1 MSTVPY
7 QTFIITPTLQLILQ
21 NYNEIMTAY
30 NNVLLQYS
38 TSKINLYDFRKFI
51 FNADNNKSTDQ
62 TYYNDYENGQI
73 TAEVLADD
81 YLTDLYTNIYSISE
95 TSPLLT
101 EINTLEYYISKIQNY
116 YNTGNIW
123 YALYYLNNSS
133 QSNGNV
139 LLAYE
144 VNSSEQYESI
154 DVWSKPANSIN
165 NYQCLTITQIT
176 IPDSNSKNNTNIQIN
191 ILVMNVNDVQKLENE
206 LCSMIENLENTLENL
221 LINSNDS
228 NIYSSL
234 MNTINTLNYALQQLG
249 KELND
254 GITEIIGLEA
264 TIANDV
270 WQKIKDD

>member
-21 NYNEIMTAY
+21 NYKEIMTAY

-38 TSKINLYDFRKFI
+38 TSKINLYDFREFI
-51 FNADNNKSTDQ
+51 FNAAKNESTDIS
-62 TYYNDYENGQI
+62 YYTDYSYGEIN
-73 TAEVLADD
+73 TDKLLDD
-81 YLTDLYTNIYSISE
+81 YLNDLYNNIYSISE

-101 EINTLEYYISKIQNY
+101 EITNLEYNISKIQNY

-165 NYQCLTITQIT
+165 NYQCLIITQIT
-176 IPDSNSKNNTNIQIN
+176 IPDSNSKNNTNIPIN

-206 LCSMIENLENTLENL
+206 LYSMISNLENTLQNL
-221 LINSNDS
+221 VNQTSYYN
-228 NIYSSL
+228 SL
-234 MNTINTLNYALQQLG
+234 MNTINKLNYALQQLG

-264 TIANDV
+264 TIDIDIC
-270 WQKIKDD
+270 QKIEHDMK